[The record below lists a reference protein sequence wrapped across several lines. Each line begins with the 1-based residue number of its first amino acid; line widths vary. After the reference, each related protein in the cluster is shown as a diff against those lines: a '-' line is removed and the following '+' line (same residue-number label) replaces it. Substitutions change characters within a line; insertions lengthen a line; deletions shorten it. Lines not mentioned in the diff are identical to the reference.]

1 MPVSQFRFET
11 ALLSVLKGVI
21 GSGRHMDAAIDDYL
35 VGEDIDDDDPGLW
48 SDLRHGGNRLFQL
61 IVAESRKPPPEALK
75 LLVRLGV
82 LRDLHGG
89 VSSEVWFGDGKPS
102 RPDIAIR
109 NFLRTLRQ
117 YDPEEGLRLW
127 RFYTMPKVLLDR
139 EVCPSLTNVAA
150 QTLRFLSAGLA
161 E

>member
-11 ALLSVLKGVI
+11 ALLHVLKGVI
-21 GSGRHMDAAIDDYL
+21 GSGRHMDAVIGDDL

-48 SDLRHGGNRLFQL
+48 SDLRHGGDRLFQL
-61 IVAESRKPPPEALK
+61 IVAESRKPLPEALK

-89 VSSEVWFGDGKPS
+89 ASEEWCGDGEPS

-117 YDPEEGLRLW
+117 HDPEEGLRLW
-127 RFYTMPKVLLDR
+127 RLYTMPKVSPDR
-139 EVCPSLTNVAA
+139 EVCPSLANVAA
-150 QTLRFLSAGLA
+150 RTFRFPSA
-161 E
+161 